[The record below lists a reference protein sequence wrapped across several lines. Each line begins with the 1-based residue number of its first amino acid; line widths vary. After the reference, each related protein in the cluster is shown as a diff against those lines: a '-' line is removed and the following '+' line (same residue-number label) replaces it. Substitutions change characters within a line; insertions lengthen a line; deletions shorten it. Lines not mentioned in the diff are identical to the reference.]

1 MKKLTEAQKRQ
12 ILKDKWFDRLF
23 LAGIILF
30 FSFTGWLAFNSYF
43 RYDIY
48 RERTLAKYEN
58 KIIAAQQIC
67 MYGNDLKAR
76 PTETVLIEGE
86 TYYVCCQK
94 CADKLKLNF
103 HDSRFAIDEYSHNR
117 IKKSSAFIVLSDKS
131 KGKVRYFESENNFN
145 QFNKIK

>member
-23 LAGIILF
+23 FAGMILF
-30 FSFTGWLAFNSYF
+30 FSFAGWFAFNSYF

-48 RERTLAKYEN
+48 RERTLAKFEN
-58 KIIAAQQIC
+58 EIIVAQQIC
-67 MYGNDLKAR
+67 MFGDELKAK
-76 PTETVLIEGE
+76 PTKAVLIEGE

-103 HDSRFAIDEYSHNR
+103 HDSLFAKDAYSHHKV
-117 IKKSSAFIVLSDKS
+117 KKSSAFIVLSDRS

-145 QFNKIK
+145 QFNKTK